1 MKATEKRNVMKN
13 IIKITALALAV
24 VTTTSCEKFLDVNN
38 NPNSP
43 VTENLAL
50 SAKLSA
56 ALVTTVNQES
66 NQLNSLGAQWGG
78 YWGTTSEGTNQ
89 FFKEKSYNGVT
100 IRSSRD
106 GTPVWENS
114 YNNLLYYQ
122 LIRTQAQTEAAPFY
136 AGIAK
141 IMQGWH
147 FMRLVDVYNNV
158 PFDEALQGTKFPTP
172 KYEDGKVVYEKSI
185 NLITEGIADI
195 KSAVVNIPGNDDVLF
210 RGNKTLWA
218 KFGNTVK
225 LRALV
230 RQSQANNQAY
240 ITAEIQKIVAEG
252 SGFLGVGENAYVQP
266 GYLNTAGKM
275 NPFYE
280 SIYRDAGGATTA
292 NYANIRPTVYL
303 INKYTTLNDPRLA
316 TTYVPVAGAYKGVL
330 FGNPTVDNQYRAAA
344 TSAFRGPNENAN
356 RPAALF
362 KTFSQPAVLLSS
374 FESLFIQAEA
384 AQRGWISG
392 TAVTF
397 YENAIKES
405 FKYAEV
411 AATDFTAYNAQAS
424 VSFAAAANKIER
436 IIEQKWLA
444 MNSTNSIEAWSD
456 FRRLGLPAFPNSLL
470 APSPAARPLRLMYPE
485 TERQTNN
492 AEANK
497 QGGDEVTVNA
507 VWWDK

>member
-1 MKATEKRNVMKN
+1 MKN
-13 IIKITALALAV
+13 IIKIAAMAV
-24 VTTTSCEKFLDVNN
+24 AVITTTSCEKFLDVNE

-50 SAKLSA
+50 SAKLPA

-78 YWGTTSEGTNQ
+78 YWGTTSEGANL
-89 FFKEKSYNGVT
+89 FFKDKTYNGVSL
-100 IRSSRD
+100 RSSRD
-106 GTPVWENS
+106 GTPIWENS

-122 LIRTQAQTEAAPFY
+122 LIKQQAQTEVAPFY
-136 AGIAK
+136 LGIAK
-141 IMQGWH
+141 IMQAWH
-147 FMRLVDVYNNV
+147 FMRLVDVYNNI
-158 PFDEALQGTKFPTP
+158 PFDEALQGTKNPTP

-185 NLITEGIADI
+185 NMITEGIADI

-210 RGNKTLWA
+210 KGNKTLWA

-230 RQSQANNQAY
+230 RQSQTNNQAY
-240 ITAEIQKIVAEG
+240 INSEIQKIVAEG

-280 SIYRDAGGATTA
+280 SNYRDAGGATTA
-292 NYANIRPTVYL
+292 NYANIRPTVFL
-303 INKYTTLNDPRLA
+303 INKYSSLNDPRLA
-316 TTYVPVAGAYKGVL
+316 STYVPVSGVYKGVL
-330 FGNPTVDNQYRAAA
+330 FGNPNVDNQYRAAA
-344 TSAFRGPNENAN
+344 TSAFRGPNENTN
-356 RPAALF
+356 RPAGLF
-362 KTFSQPAVLLSS
+362 KSFNQPAVLLSS
-374 FESLFIQAEA
+374 FESLFVQAEA

-392 TAVTF
+392 SAATL
-397 YENAIKES
+397 YENGIRES

-411 AATDFTAYNAQAS
+411 NAAEFAAYNAQAS
-424 VSFAAAANKIER
+424 VSFSAASDKIER

-456 FRRLGLPAFPNSLL
+456 FRRLGFPAIPNSLL
-470 APSPAARPLRLMYPE
+470 APSPTARPLRLMYPE

-492 AEANK
+492 AEATK
-497 QGGDEVTVNA
+497 QGGDEVTVDA